1 MKNFLISGPPRSG
14 KSILSRRLAHAL
26 GYSYIPGDAIVSSFQ
41 CIFPEHGI
49 SHGGKNYTQIAKN
62 FAPFLYKL
70 ISELQRFKINF
81 VIDSYHI
88 LPHNLINKLDRES
101 IEVVFIG
108 YGSTTLEEK
117 MDAIEQYN
125 GEPDWSKSVKR
136 ELMLPKLANWI
147 EFSRN
152 LEKECDSLGIRY
164 IDLGINFE
172 KSLTAAVT
180 LLFQLADT
188 VDSVVKFD

>member
-1 MKNFLISGPPRSG
+1 
-14 KSILSRRLAHAL
+14 
-26 GYSYIPGDAIVSSFQ
+26 
-41 CIFPEHGI
+41 
-49 SHGGKNYTQIAKN
+49 
-62 FAPFLYKL
+62 
-70 ISELQRFKINF
+70 
-81 VIDSYHI
+81 
-88 LPHNLINKLDRES
+88 
-101 IEVVFIG
+101 
-108 YGSTTLEEK
+108 